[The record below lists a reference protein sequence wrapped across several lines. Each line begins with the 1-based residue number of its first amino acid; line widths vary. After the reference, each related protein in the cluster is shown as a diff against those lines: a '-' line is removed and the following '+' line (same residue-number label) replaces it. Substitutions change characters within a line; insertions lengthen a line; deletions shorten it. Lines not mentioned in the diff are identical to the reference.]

1 VWTTAIF
8 TSFGV
13 FVRMNLTVII
23 ALSISA
29 IAVAAAIV
37 LILELNDPFTGL
49 IRVSSAPAHALL
61 AVLGK

>member
-8 TSFGV
+8 ISFGL
-13 FVRMNLTVII
+13 FVRMNSTVII

-37 LILELNDPFTGL
+37 LMLELNNPFTGL
-49 IRVSSAPAHALL
+49 IRVSAAPAHALL
-61 AVLGK
+61 ATLGK